1 MMVTGRLV
9 RGTDGRRFYW
19 APVAGDS
26 IVCQWKD
33 RQCYVNGKYCWL
45 VKVGDREIALP
56 SHAGLRRLGL
66 WLYPGDVVEISCLD
80 TNNGTLYIYSV
91 KKLDSEVKN
100 GI

>member
-45 VKVGDREIALP
+45 VKVGDREIAL
-56 SHAGLRRLGL
+56 A
-66 WLYPGDVVEISCLD
+66 
-80 TNNGTLYIYSV
+80 
-91 KKLDSEVKN
+91 
-100 GI
+100 